1 MRLLL
6 GKTALITGAGTGIG
20 RAIAIR
26 LAREGVNIT
35 LNYSRSEH
43 EALETQKEIQTYGVR
58 NLLYKAD
65 VSDDAA
71 VRQMVDETIAKFGR
85 LDYLINNAGVTNFV
99 DHDDLEGLKDE
110 YWDRVMNVNV
120 KGMFHCCRAAAP
132 ELKKHRGCII
142 NITSI
147 AGMTGL
153 GSSIAYAASKAA
165 AISVTKSLARV
176 MAPEVRVNS
185 IAPGIVQTRWV
196 EGQEEHINR
205 LAKGTP
211 LGRVAT
217 PEDIAEVT
225 YSLIAHSQ
233 FVTGQN
239 IVVDGG
245 MFI

>member
-1 MRLLL
+1 MLE
-6 GKTALITGAGTGIG
+6 GKVALITGAGTGIG
-20 RAIAIR
+20 RAIALR
-26 LAREGVNIT
+26 LAREGVRIVI
-35 LNYSRSEH
+35 NYSRSQK
-43 EALETQKEIQTYGVR
+43 EALETQKEIDACGIQS
-58 NLLYKAD
+58 LLVQAD
-65 VSDDAA
+65 VADDAEVRRMVQEA
-71 VRQMVDETIAKFGR
+71 VNQFGR
-85 LDYLINNAGVTNFV
+85 LDILVNNAGVTNFV
-99 DHDDLEGLKDE
+99 AHDDLEGLKDE

-120 KGMFHCCRAAAP
+120 KGVFHCCRAAAA
-132 ELKKHRGCII
+132 ELKKQRGCII

-176 MAPEVRVNS
+176 LAPEVRVNG
-185 IAPGIVQTRWV
+185 IAPGVVRTRWV
-196 EGQEEHINR
+196 EGHEDHVER
-205 LAKGTP
+205 LGSGTP

-217 PEDIAEVT
+217 PEDIAEVAF
-225 YSLIAHSQ
+225 SLIAHSH